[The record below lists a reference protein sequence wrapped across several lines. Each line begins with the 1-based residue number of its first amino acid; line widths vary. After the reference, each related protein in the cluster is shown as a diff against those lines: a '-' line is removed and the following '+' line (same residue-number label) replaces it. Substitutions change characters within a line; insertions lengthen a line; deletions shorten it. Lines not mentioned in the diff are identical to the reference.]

1 MNLILSYNKNITPSN
16 PVLRNI
22 SENEIKMPD
31 EHVGELREGYRW
43 KVMLKRDEDAVYLP
57 CGQISTYNKTLFS
70 LIWGPT
76 GNRRKEKV

>member
-1 MNLILSYNKNITPSN
+1 
-16 PVLRNI
+16 
-22 SENEIKMPD
+22 MPD

-76 GNRRKEKV
+76 GNRRREKV